1 MKYFK
6 ISFLTFIFCAAGAG
20 AAFPGVVL
28 TSRKDSPKDPL
39 AQRVEQKLSAQDTSW
54 THFGDNI
61 PARGCPLYASVKA
74 GLEKYY
80 AQTDFSDPGRQ
91 TGWYRVELFLK
102 WLKRNEA
109 VLKTE
114 NVLIEDGNK
123 TYKVPV
129 CRALQKASYK
139 EVFSSREMQ
148 GMFGVWLGARY
159 ASGMFA
165 GGNPARFPSMRV
177 STGSLGRANIDFDGK
192 QSRGSI
198 EIHPDS
204 FDMVPALNLGLH
216 EGTHMVSWMKNGR
229 NSLGE
234 WGTYLATVHYALPF
248 KASEKAQT
256 YQGTRSFT
264 HNASVRSVSCDQILS
279 EYAAFALGS
288 LIYPA
293 VRGQNFFAFEQ
304 SVGEYGDSTLL
315 RMLRDLAAVHK
326 EKFFIAD
333 RFAVLSGDETK
344 VLGSLQERFQN
355 CPSVQN
361 MTELTDKTVLYC
373 KNTRIEVHWN
383 TDAFRWL
390 AFFGKQEGMNAL
402 ARSVA
407 PRVLANQVQQE
418 LESLSEALGP
428 VLDEIP
434 LKDVSWKHA
443 GLTDMDSFRSS
454 GGYDRL
460 CGAVKQY
467 AQDNP
472 SGVPPVPNGYI

>member
-6 ISFLTFIFCAAGAG
+6 ISFLTFIFCAVGSS
-20 AAFPGVVL
+20 AAFPGVVINN
-28 TSRKDSPKDPL
+28 RPDSPKEKL

-80 AQTDFSDPGRQ
+80 AKADFSDPGRQ

-139 EVFSSREMQ
+139 EVFSPREMQ

-192 QSRGSI
+192 QSRGFI

-248 KASEKAQT
+248 KASAKAQT
-256 YQGTRSFT
+256 YQGARSFT

-304 SVGEYGDSTLL
+304 SFGEYSDSTLL
-315 RMLRDLAAVHK
+315 HMLRDLAAVRK
-326 EKFFIAD
+326 GKFFIAD
-333 RFAVLSGDETK
+333 RFSMFSGMETK
-344 VLGSLQERFQN
+344 VLDLLKQQFPD
-355 CPSVQN
+355 CPFVQN
-361 MTELTDKTVLYC
+361 MTVLEDNASGICSNARVETHWDKDFFQW
-373 KNTRIEVHWN
+373 R
-383 TDAFRWL
+383 
-390 AFFGKQEGMNAL
+390 AFFGYKGSMAL
-402 ARSVA
+402 LVRSVA